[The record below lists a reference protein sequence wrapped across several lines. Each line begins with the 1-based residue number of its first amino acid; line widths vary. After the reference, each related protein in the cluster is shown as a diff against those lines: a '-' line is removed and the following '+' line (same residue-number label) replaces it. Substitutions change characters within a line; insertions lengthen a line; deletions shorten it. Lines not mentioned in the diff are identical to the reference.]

1 MAQAALRHAPAVHTL
16 LHAAGTG
23 LQCPAT
29 CHRGGSP
36 LPLQSALC
44 SLPLQDLDDMD
55 TYDSTVINCLQD
67 FNSEIK
73 NTECKR
79 LVKKYIALA
88 SEDIR
93 FDVPLAEACA
103 DDRQKFC
110 AALAPVRLTDSLC
123 LEGDLCMR

>member
-1 MAQAALRHAPAVHTL
+1 
-16 LHAAGTG
+16 
-23 LQCPAT
+23 
-29 CHRGGSP
+29 
-36 LPLQSALC
+36 
-44 SLPLQDLDDMD
+44 MD

-79 LVKKYIALA
+79 LVKKYIVLA

-110 AALAPVRLTDSLC
+110 SAVAPVCVGHISNAHGIIPGGIYCDILLALRSLC
-123 LEGDLCMR
+123 NLRRRLVT

>member
-1 MAQAALRHAPAVHTL
+1 
-16 LHAAGTG
+16 
-23 LQCPAT
+23 
-29 CHRGGSP
+29 
-36 LPLQSALC
+36 
-44 SLPLQDLDDMD
+44 MD

-103 DDRQKFC
+103 EDRQKLC
-110 AALAPVRLTDSLC
+110 SAVAPVRVAYA
-123 LEGDLCMR
+123 CMQVYIQTYAYCTYKCILKTGWGAATLFSVNS